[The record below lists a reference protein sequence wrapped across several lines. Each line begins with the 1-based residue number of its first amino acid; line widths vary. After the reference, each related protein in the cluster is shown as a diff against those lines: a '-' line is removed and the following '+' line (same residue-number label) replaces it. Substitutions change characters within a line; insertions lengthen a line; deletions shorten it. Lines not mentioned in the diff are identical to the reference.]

1 MNTIQ
6 YGGEYWKMHDSGE
19 IERPGLVSH
28 SMNWRVVCAV
38 EYTNFGKVKKI
49 YTLADIKN
57 GGISW
62 QYKNGEQRVFVRDF
76 DHGTMREWRHPK
88 HSIF

>member
-6 YGGEYWKMHDSGE
+6 YGSEYWKMHDSGE
-19 IERPGLVSH
+19 IERPGLVSP
-28 SMNWRVVCAV
+28 SIKWRILGAV

-49 YTLADIKN
+49 YTLDDIKK
-57 GGISW
+57 GGIQW
-62 QYKNGEQRVFVRDF
+62 QYKNGHQRVFVRDF

>member
-1 MNTIQ
+1 MKTIK
-6 YGGEYWKMHDSGE
+6 YGSEYWKMHYDGK
-19 IERPGLVSH
+19 IERPGLTPPSID
-28 SMNWRVVCAV
+28 WRVIGAV

-49 YTLADIKN
+49 YTLDDIKN